1 MNYNEKRYVKVE
13 YQKKSKV
20 AAGNNV
26 YSKGALP

>member
-1 MNYNEKRYVKVE
+1 VKVE